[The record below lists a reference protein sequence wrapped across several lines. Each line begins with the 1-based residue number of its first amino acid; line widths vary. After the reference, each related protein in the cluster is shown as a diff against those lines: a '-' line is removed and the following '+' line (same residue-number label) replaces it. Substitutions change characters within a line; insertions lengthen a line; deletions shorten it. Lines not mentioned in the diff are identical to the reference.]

1 MSIDGRGD
9 LDPDVDA
16 IGPARLELVDG
27 VADRVDTDD
36 FMLPPCLQEAD
47 VRLAARVEQL
57 APRCRASRSVQAAAY
72 AAASS
77 SGVAMEVP
85 CLDRLHD
92 LRALAAD
99 ETFGLDAT
107 PHVGQGNAHGL
118 ASLEL
123 SNSRSTS
130 T

>member
-1 MSIDGRGD
+1 MGVVISTRTSTPSGQPAWNSLMVSQTASI
-9 LDPDVDA
+9 PTTSCSH
-16 IGPARLELVDG
+16 PACRKRTSGSQHELSSS
-27 VADRVDTDD
+27 
-36 FMLPPCLQEAD
+36 
-47 VRLAARVEQL
+47 RLAA
-57 APRCRASRSVQAAAY
+57 ASRSVQAAAY